1 MIRGGVYEVNLG
13 DAKRGHEQRGKR
25 YGILMSPP
33 DSPLTVATIIPTS
46 TSASPGLAHPEV
58 NFDERLSRALLEQI
72 RVIDKNYIG
81 ELVGMVPLIEMLE
94 IELAL
99 AQYLGLTP
107 NLTGRGASG

>member
-1 MIRGGVYEVNLG
+1 VIRGGVYAVNLG

-25 YGILMSPP
+25 YGIVMSPP

-46 TSASPGLAHPEV
+46 TSAQPGLVHVQV
-58 NFDERLSRALLEQI
+58 NFDERPTLALVEQT
-72 RVIDKNYIG
+72 RVIDKDFIG
-81 ELVGMVPLIEMLE
+81 EMVGMVPFIEMLE

-107 NLTGRGASG
+107 TLTGRNQDG

>member
-1 MIRGGVYEVNLG
+1 VIRGGVYAVSLG

-25 YGILMSPP
+25 YGIVMSPP

-46 TSASPGLAHPEV
+46 TSASAGLVHVPV
-58 NFDERLSRALLEQI
+58 NFDDRPSLALLEQI
-72 RVIDKNYIG
+72 RVIDTNYIG
-81 ELVGMVPLIEMLE
+81 EMVGMVPLVQMLE

-107 NLTGRGASG
+107 TLTGRNQGE